1 MNTRI
6 RKFKNTSRFF
16 RHAFDI
22 SSGIH
27 STQQRVKE
35 PDDLKLN
42 SSDQERRYK
51 EQVIHQ
57 NKDNTNTN
65 NINGMFEIG
74 VIANCMNNSFEN
86 INNSTMKDTDNMK
99 EITNKNIDSI
109 KQIRESTKKDVRRKE
124 KIICNASENCR
135 NAPFEKISE
144 NEPILNV
151 NVISKCNFENVFKNL
166 RKKTCIK
173 LLWGK

>member
-99 EITNKNIDSI
+99 EITNNNIDSNKNIDSI
-109 KQIRESTKKDVRRKE
+109 KQIRESTEKDVRRKE
-124 KIICNASENCR
+124 KIIRNVSENCK

-144 NEPILNV
+144 NDKTNF
-151 NVISKCNFENVFKNL
+151 KCNFENDLKNL
-166 RKKTCIK
+166 RKKK
-173 LLWGK
+173 HA